1 MNIGSANICL
11 NCVNLSDNFK
21 CGLHNTEVEMNSFC
35 DDHQYNTNLSKESS
49 CLNCASY
56 KQSDCNFSDRSGE
69 GMLCFDWKKA

>member
-11 NCVNLSDNFK
+11 NCANLSDNFE

-35 DDHQYNTNLSKESS
+35 DDHQHNINLNKESS

-56 KQSDCNFSDRSGE
+56 KQNDCNYSDRSGE